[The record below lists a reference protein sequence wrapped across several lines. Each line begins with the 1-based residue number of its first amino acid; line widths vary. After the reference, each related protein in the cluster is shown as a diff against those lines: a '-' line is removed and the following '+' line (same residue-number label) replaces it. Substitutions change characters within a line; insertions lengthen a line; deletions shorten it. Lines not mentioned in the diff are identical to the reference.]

1 MEREHLLETRVI
13 ESLPNSMIIVA
24 VVNWE
29 NGVSFK
35 RFSSDRE

>member
-13 ESLPNSMIIVA
+13 ESLPNSMIMA

-35 RFSSDRE
+35 HFSSDRE